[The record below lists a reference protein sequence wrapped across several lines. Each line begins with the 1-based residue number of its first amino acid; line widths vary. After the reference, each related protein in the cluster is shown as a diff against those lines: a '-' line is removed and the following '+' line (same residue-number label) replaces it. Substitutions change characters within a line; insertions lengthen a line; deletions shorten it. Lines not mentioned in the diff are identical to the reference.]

1 MATKIKLMRLGKMRA
16 PYYRIV
22 VADARTKRDG
32 RVIETIGKYHP
43 KENPS
48 FIEVDGD
55 RAAYWLGVGAQA
67 TDPVE
72 RILKVTGDWQKFRGE
87 APPAPMRVAEPRT
100 DKKAVFEAA
109 ARDSVDSAG
118 AGAATTP
125 KKKAAPKV
133 VASDDS
139 APAGHAAPPADQV
152 ATATPAPTAAD
163 APATDAPAGDAPAAD
178 APGDSTPA
186 ADAPAADAP
195 AADAPA
201 ADAPAA
207 GAPAADAP
215 AADPPAD
222 SGPAAGAPAADAPT
236 DDAPAESPASL
247 VPEAEVATKPATAK
261 SSEE

>member
-72 RILKVTGDWQKFRGE
+72 RILKVTGDWQKFKGE
-87 APPAPMRVAEPRT
+87 AAPAPMLVAEARV

-109 ARDSVDSAG
+109 ARESVDGAG

-125 KKKAAPKV
+125 KKKAAAKTT
-133 VASDDS
+133 AGDDQ
-139 APAGHAAPPADQV
+139 APAGHAAPPADQ
-152 ATATPAPTAAD
+152 TATPAPAADEAAAPAADEAAAPADEAAAPAADESAAPAD
-163 APATDAPAGDAPAAD
+163 APA
-178 APGDSTPA
+178 S
-186 ADAPAADAP
+186 
-195 AADAPA
+195 
-201 ADAPAA
+201 
-207 GAPAADAP
+207 
-215 AADPPAD
+215 
-222 SGPAAGAPAADAPT
+222 
-236 DDAPAESPASL
+236 AE
-247 VPEAEVATKPATAK
+247 E
-261 SSEE
+261 